1 MAGTHANETLP
12 SAMAP
17 QPRERAHAA
26 RNRARVLAAAERL
39 FSERCPSQVTMD
51 EVAEE
56 AGVGK
61 GTLYRRFGDRA
72 GLALAVLDRR
82 ERELQERILRGE
94 APLGPGAPPAE
105 RLAALL
111 DELVEQLRLDTELI
125 ALAAHGGARL
135 RSGAYRALHMHVAM
149 LLREIDPAADH
160 DVLADV
166 VLAPLNPD
174 LFRHLR
180 ERGVDSERLRASLR
194 RMVAGVTACAGGRA
208 GTPAPTAR

>member
-1 MAGTHANETLP
+1 MDP
-12 SAMAP
+12 SAAVHP
-17 QPRERAHAA
+17 IAGPPPERAHAA

-51 EVAEE
+51 AVAEE

-72 GLALAVLDRR
+72 GLAIAVLDRR
-82 ERELQERILRGE
+82 ERALQERILRG
-94 APLGPGAPPAE
+94 APPLGPGAPAAE

-111 DELVEQLRLDTELI
+111 DELVDQLRLDVELV

-149 LLREIDPAADH
+149 LLRDIDPGADH
-160 DVLADV
+160 DVLADLM
-166 VLAPLNPD
+166 LAPFNPD

-180 ERGVDSERLRASLR
+180 ERGVDPERLRASLR
-194 RMVAGVTACAGGRA
+194 RMIAGLAAAAGSPGP
-208 GTPAPTAR
+208 G